1 MTGNYIPISSVGGDD
16 KPREKMLL
24 KGVTALSTNELLAI
38 LIRSG
43 SGGESALDLS
53 RRILTDASND
63 LNTLAR
69 LSVSDFMNRYKGV
82 GMAKA
87 ASIIAAM
94 ELGRRRALS
103 TAREEPALTTSRDL
117 YDYLQPLIGD
127 LDHEEFWVVTLSS
140 ACRIKSCDRLFSGGV
155 ASTIIDIRMIFRK
168 VLESKACSI
177 VIAHN
182 HPSGNDRPSSH
193 DIALTK
199 ETYRE
204 AAGVYYDITLLD
216 HIVVCPNRYYS
227 FADNGMLLIPLST
240 EKLNR
245 KNIFYYL
252 CGSYLCHI
260 GTCNACQ
267 CGILTVGGDLALRK
281 SSLKCLFIKKIIYD
295 MAEEKRSTQENEFEE
310 SQTNDTGK
318 GRSGIQKNIREQ
330 FTKRK
335 KSKSVA
341 EKRISNWKS
350 RGQKLIEMN
359 DKYLRLSAELDDYRK
374 RTLKRKNGVNQECR
388 GTIVK

>member
-1 MTGNYIPISSVGGDD
+1 MTGNYIPISSWAEDD
-16 KPREKMLL
+16 KPREKMLS

-127 LDHEEFWVVTLSS
+127 LDHEEFWVIYLTHSNQVKGCECLSS
-140 ACRIKSCDRLFSGGV
+140 GGMDGTVIDVRLL
-155 ASTIIDIRMIFRK
+155 FRGA
-168 VLESKACSI
+168 LDMKATYI

-182 HPSGNDRPSSH
+182 HPGGSLVPS
-193 DIALTK
+193 I
-199 ETYRE
+199 
-204 AAGVYYDITLLD
+204 YDELITRKIYEGGQLLD
-216 HIVVCPNRYYS
+216 IKLYDHIIVGENAYYS
-227 FADNGMLLIPLST
+227 FADEG
-240 EKLNR
+240 KLN
-245 KNIFYYL
+245 F
-252 CGSYLCHI
+252 S
-260 GTCNACQ
+260 
-267 CGILTVGGDLALRK
+267 
-281 SSLKCLFIKKIIYD
+281 
-295 MAEEKRSTQENEFEE
+295 
-310 SQTNDTGK
+310 
-318 GRSGIQKNIREQ
+318 
-330 FTKRK
+330 RK
-335 KSKSVA
+335 K
-341 EKRISNWKS
+341 
-350 RGQKLIEMN
+350 Q
-359 DKYLRLSAELDDYRK
+359 
-374 RTLKRKNGVNQECR
+374 
-388 GTIVK
+388 

>member
-1 MTGNYIPISSVGGDD
+1 MTGNYIPISSWAEDD
-16 KPREKMLL
+16 KPREKMLS

-127 LDHEEFWVVTLSS
+127 LDHEEFWVIYLTHSNQVKGCECLSS
-140 ACRIKSCDRLFSGGV
+140 GGMDGTVIDVRLL
-155 ASTIIDIRMIFRK
+155 FRGA
-168 VLESKACSI
+168 LDMKATYI

-182 HPSGNDRPSSH
+182 HPGGSLVPS
-193 DIALTK
+193 
-199 ETYRE
+199 TYDE
-204 AAGVYYDITLLD
+204 LITRKIYEGGQLLD
-216 HIVVCPNRYYS
+216 IKLYDHIIVGENAYYS
-227 FADNGMLLIPLST
+227 FADEG
-240 EKLNR
+240 KLN
-245 KNIFYYL
+245 F
-252 CGSYLCHI
+252 S
-260 GTCNACQ
+260 
-267 CGILTVGGDLALRK
+267 
-281 SSLKCLFIKKIIYD
+281 
-295 MAEEKRSTQENEFEE
+295 
-310 SQTNDTGK
+310 
-318 GRSGIQKNIREQ
+318 
-330 FTKRK
+330 RK
-335 KSKSVA
+335 K
-341 EKRISNWKS
+341 
-350 RGQKLIEMN
+350 Q
-359 DKYLRLSAELDDYRK
+359 
-374 RTLKRKNGVNQECR
+374 
-388 GTIVK
+388 

>member
-1 MTGNYIPISSVGGDD
+1 MVGNYIPISSWAEDD

-24 KGVTALSTNELLAI
+24 KGVAALSTNELLAI

-63 LNTLAR
+63 LNVLAR

-140 ACRIKSCDRLFSGGV
+140 ACRIKSCDRLFSGG
-155 ASTIIDIRMIFRK
+155 I
-168 VLESKACSI
+168 ESSI

-182 HPSGNDRPSSH
+182 HPSGNDRPSFH
-193 DIALTK
+193 DITLTK
-199 ETYRE
+199 KVQE
-204 AAGVYYDITLLD
+204 AGRVLDITLLD
-216 HIVVCPNRYYS
+216 HIVVCPDRYYS
-227 FADNGMLLIPLST
+227 FADNGML
-240 EKLNR
+240 
-245 KNIFYYL
+245 
-252 CGSYLCHI
+252 
-260 GTCNACQ
+260 
-267 CGILTVGGDLALRK
+267 
-281 SSLKCLFIKKIIYD
+281 
-295 MAEEKRSTQENEFEE
+295 
-310 SQTNDTGK
+310 
-318 GRSGIQKNIREQ
+318 
-330 FTKRK
+330 
-335 KSKSVA
+335 
-341 EKRISNWKS
+341 
-350 RGQKLIEMN
+350 
-359 DKYLRLSAELDDYRK
+359 
-374 RTLKRKNGVNQECR
+374 
-388 GTIVK
+388 

>member
-1 MTGNYIPISSVGGDD
+1 MSVDLEKLLLEIFLLQKNSYIASYKEKVMTGNYIPISSWAEDD

-140 ACRIKSCDRLFSGGV
+140 ACRIKSCDRLFSGGIE
-155 ASTIIDIRMIFRK
+155 STIIDIRMIFRK

-193 DIALTK
+193 DITLTK
-199 ETYRE
+199 KVQE
-204 AAGVYYDITLLD
+204 AGRVLDITLLD
-216 HIVVCPNRYYS
+216 HIVVCPNQYYS
-227 FADNGMLLIPLST
+227 FADNGML
-240 EKLNR
+240 
-245 KNIFYYL
+245 
-252 CGSYLCHI
+252 
-260 GTCNACQ
+260 
-267 CGILTVGGDLALRK
+267 
-281 SSLKCLFIKKIIYD
+281 
-295 MAEEKRSTQENEFEE
+295 
-310 SQTNDTGK
+310 
-318 GRSGIQKNIREQ
+318 
-330 FTKRK
+330 
-335 KSKSVA
+335 
-341 EKRISNWKS
+341 
-350 RGQKLIEMN
+350 
-359 DKYLRLSAELDDYRK
+359 
-374 RTLKRKNGVNQECR
+374 
-388 GTIVK
+388 